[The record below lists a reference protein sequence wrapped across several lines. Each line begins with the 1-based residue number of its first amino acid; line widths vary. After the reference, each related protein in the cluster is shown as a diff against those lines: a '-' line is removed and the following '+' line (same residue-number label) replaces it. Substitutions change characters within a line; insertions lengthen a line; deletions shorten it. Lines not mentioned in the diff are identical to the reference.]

1 MGNTTTIKIIDNEL
15 YINLN
20 KLGIFSGLVDTIW
33 TTNELIPD
41 NKTVSI
47 REYLYLI
54 GDVYSLFFKN
64 KFDCNWIMDSR
75 YNEDSRDDTILIKC
89 TRYNDNII
97 NKLYEFETYL
107 NTIDKTEYEKSKI
120 YNYEHMKM
128 LIKPILKEI
137 THDKTTIR
145 N

>member
-1 MGNTTTIKIIDNEL
+1 MKNTTAIKVIDNTL
-15 YINLN
+15 YVNLN

-41 NKTVSI
+41 NKTVIVSD
-47 REYLYLI
+47 YLYLI
-54 GDVYSLFFKN
+54 SSIYEQFFKN
-64 KFDCNWIMDSR
+64 KFDGNWIIDSR
-75 YNEDSRDDTILIKC
+75 YNEDSRDDTILLKC

-97 NKLYEFETYL
+97 NKLYEFEIYL

-120 YNYEHMKM
+120 YNHEHMKM
-128 LIKPILKEI
+128 LIKPILKE
-137 THDKTTIR
+137 

>member
-1 MGNTTTIKIIDNEL
+1 MKNTTAIKIIDNEL
-15 YINLN
+15 YVNLN

-41 NKTVSI
+41 NKTVSV
-47 REYLYLI
+47 RDYLYLI
-54 GDVYSLFFKN
+54 SSIYEQFFKN
-64 KFDCNWIMDSR
+64 KFDCNWIMDNR
-75 YNEDSRDDTILIKC
+75 YNEDSRDDTILLKC

-97 NKLYEFETYL
+97 NKLYKFETYL

-120 YNYEHMKM
+120 YNHEAMKM
-128 LIKPILKEI
+128 LIKPILKE
-137 THDKTTIR
+137 